1 MSSFRLLCNSHD
13 TVSQNC
19 NNEDMCNTGNINDP
33 CDTPSVLNKF
43 KLKSKSRLVTGHL
56 NINSLPGKFGQL
68 KLIIGKNIDILV
80 ITKTKIYSSFPRS
93 EFIIDEFSMPY
104 RFDRNRLGRGVIDH
118 VCDDIPS
125 KKLHDFFY
133 KQSFFS
139 TQPQCCL
146 TFS

>member
-1 MSSFRLLCNSHD
+1 M
-13 TVSQNC
+13 
-19 NNEDMCNTGNINDP
+19 
-33 CDTPSVLNKF
+33 LNKF
-43 KLKSKSRLVTGHL
+43 KLKNKSRLVIGHL

-68 KLIIGKNIDILV
+68 KLIIGKNIEILV
-80 ITKTKIYSSFPRS
+80 ITKTKIYSIFPRS

>member
-1 MSSFRLLCNSHD
+1 MSSFRPLCNSHD

-104 RFDRNRLGRGVIDH
+104 RFDRNRLGRGVIIMFAMIFP
-118 VCDDIPS
+118 VKNYMIFFIS
-125 KKLHDFFY
+125 KAFF
-133 KQSFFS
+133 QLS
-139 TQPQCCL
+139 L
-146 TFS
+146 NVA